1 MIIDNAGT
9 YTLRY
14 TATDDCGKTT
24 TVDRELVVAESVHV
38 YGAEWDG
45 SDATTWTRTDDA
57 ALFANPSPQ
66 HSDGN
71 GGWVGG
77 SSPFD
82 NLMPWS
88 GMQIVEDAEAGTLV
102 SIPKFYYKWTR
113 FGTGNVG
120 MKLQISDKP
129 QEGFL
134 TSPAH
139 ADRGDGVGERDVV
152 YVGRYHCASGYKSQ
166 AGVNPLANQTRATF
180 RSGIHALGTNIWQ
193 FDFAMYWTICMLYLV
208 EFADWNSQAKIGGGC
223 SDDYSIQAMGLTD
236 GMTYH
241 TGTTNTVIGA
251 TNYGHIQYRHIEDLW
266 ANVRDFC
273 DGIYFNGANVY
284 GINNPS
290 DFSDNANGTLIGQ
303 RATAVGVP
311 KTFTDPATITGYEY
325 ALYPSTV
332 DGTDYNTRT
341 CDNCYYTSSGVVLA
355 VGGIDAQSQDY
366 GLFYLTGNYT
376 ASNKGGAFG
385 SRLQKL
391 PNA

>member
-1 MIIDNAGT
+1 MIISDAGT

-14 TATDDCGKTT
+14 TATDGCGNQ
-24 TVDRELVVAESVHV
+24 TVTDRELVVKEAGGI

-45 SDATTWTRTDDA
+45 SDATAWTRTDDA

-82 NLMPWS
+82 ELLPWS

-113 FGTGNVG
+113 NGNA
-120 MKLQISDKP
+120 MKLQISP
-129 QEGFL
+129 TAQEGFL

-152 YVGRYHCASGYKSQ
+152 YVGRYHCATGYKSQ
-166 AGVNPLANQTRATF
+166 TGVNPLANQTRATF
-180 RSGIHALGTNIWQ
+180 RSGIHALGNNIWQ
-193 FDFAMYWTICMLYLV
+193 YDFAMYWTICMLFLV
-208 EFADWNSQAKIGGGC
+208 EFADWNSQGVIGGGC
-223 SDDYSIQAMGLTD
+223 SDSGSLQAMGLTD

-266 ANVRDFC
+266 ANVRDWC
-273 DGIYFNGANVY
+273 DGIYFMGASVY

-290 DFSDNANGTLIGQ
+290 DFSDTANGTLIGT
-303 RATAVGVP
+303 RPTSSGVP
-311 KTFTDPATITGYEY
+311 KTFNEPTASGYEY
-325 ALYPSTV
+325 ALYPATV
-332 DGTDYNTRT
+332 DGTDYTVRT
-341 CDNCYYTSSGVVLA
+341 CDRCSYNSSGVVLY
-355 VGGIDAQSQDY
+355 VGGNYSQHQSH
-366 GLFYLTGNYT
+366 GLFYLSGNYS
-376 ASNKGGAFG
+376 ASGQDSDIG
-385 SRLQKL
+385 SRLQLL
-391 PNA
+391 P

>member
-14 TATDDCGKTT
+14 TATDDCGNST
-24 TVDRELVVAESVHV
+24 TVDRELIVKEAGGI
-38 YGAEWDG
+38 YGVEWDG

-82 NLMPWS
+82 ELLPWS

-113 FGTGNVG
+113 NGNA
-120 MKLQISDKP
+120 MKLQISP
-129 QEGFL
+129 TAQEGFL

-152 YVGRYHCASGYKSQ
+152 YVGRYHCATGYKSQ
-166 AGVNPLANQTRATF
+166 TGVNPLANQTRATF
-180 RSGIHALGTNIWQ
+180 RSGIHALGNNIWQ
-193 FDFAMYWTICMLYLV
+193 YDFAMYWTICMLFLV
-208 EFADWNSQAKIGGGC
+208 EFADWNSQGVIGGGC
-223 SDDYSIQAMGLTD
+223 SDSGSIQTMGLTD
-236 GMTYH
+236 SMTYH
-241 TGTTNTVIGA
+241 TGTTNTAIGA
-251 TNYGHIQYRHIEDLW
+251 MNYGHIQYRHIEDLW
-266 ANVRDFC
+266 ANVLDWC
-273 DGIYFNGANVY
+273 DGIYFNGTSVY

-290 DFSDNANGTLIGQ
+290 DFSDTANGTLIGT
-303 RATAVGVP
+303 RPTSSGVP
-311 KTFTDPATITGYEY
+311 KTFNEPTASGYEY
-325 ALYPSTV
+325 ALYPATV
-332 DGTDYNTRT
+332 DGTDYTVRT
-341 CDNCYYTSSGVVLA
+341 CDRCYYASSGVVLY
-355 VGGIDAQSQDY
+355 VGGSYYRDQVY
-366 GLFYLTGNYT
+366 GLFSLNGNSS
-376 ASNKGGAFG
+376 ASNQGSNIG

-391 PNA
+391 PS

>member
-1 MIIDNAGT
+1 MIINEEGT

-14 TATDDCGKTT
+14 TATDECGKTS
-24 TVDRELVVAESVHV
+24 TVDRELVVTKPII
-38 YGAEWDG
+38 YGAMWDG
-45 SDATTWTRTDDA
+45 SNATTWTRTDDS

-66 HSDGN
+66 YSDGN

-82 NLMPWS
+82 DIMPWS

-113 FGTGNVG
+113 NGNA
-120 MKLQISDKP
+120 MKLQISP
-129 QEGFL
+129 TAQEGFL

-166 AGVNPLANQTRATF
+166 TGVNPLANLTRDTF
-180 RSGIHALGTNIWQ
+180 RNGIHGLGTDIWQ
-193 FDFAMYWTICMLYLV
+193 YDFAMYWTICMLFLV
-208 EFADWNSQAKIGGGC
+208 EFADWNSQGVIGGGC
-223 SDDYSIQAMGLTD
+223 SDSGSVQAMGLTD

-251 TNYGHIQYRHIEDLW
+251 ENYGHIQYRHIEDLW
-266 ANVRDFC
+266 ANVLDWC
-273 DGIYFNGANVY
+273 DGIYFSGTNVY

-290 DFSDNANGTLIGQ
+290 DFSDTANGTLIGT
-303 RATAVGVP
+303 RPASSGVP
-311 KTFTDPATITGYEY
+311 KTFNEPTASGYEY
-325 ALYPSTV
+325 ALYPATV
-332 DGTDYNTRT
+332 DGTDYTVRT
-341 CDNCYYTSSGVVLA
+341 CDRCSYTSSGVVLN
-355 VGGIDAQSQDY
+355 VGGDYGLLHFY
-366 GLFYLTGNYT
+366 GLFYLGGNYS
-376 ASNKGGAFG
+376 ASYRNNYAG
-385 SRLQKL
+385 SRLMKL

>member
-14 TATDDCGKTT
+14 TATDECGNST
-24 TVDRELVVAESVHV
+24 TVDRELVVEEPVHV

-45 SDATTWTRTDDA
+45 SDATTWTRTDGA
-57 ALFANPSPQ
+57 ALFADPVPQ

-82 NLMPWS
+82 NIMPWS

-113 FGTGNVG
+113 NGSA
-120 MKLQISDKP
+120 MKLQISP
-129 QEGFL
+129 TAQEGFF

-166 AGVNPLANQTRATF
+166 TGVSPLANQTRATF
-180 RSGIHALGTNIWQ
+180 RSGIHALGSNVWQ
-193 FDFAMYWTICMLYLV
+193 YDFAMYWTICMLYLV
-208 EFADWNSQAKIGGGC
+208 EFANWNSQGVIGGGC
-223 SDDYSIQAMGLTD
+223 SDSGSVQAMGMTD
-236 GMTYH
+236 SMTYH

-266 ANVRDFC
+266 ANVFDWC
-273 DGIYFNGANVY
+273 DGIYFNGTDVY
-284 GINNPS
+284 GINKPS
-290 DFSDNANGTLIGQ
+290 DFSDNANGTLIVT
-303 RATAVGVP
+303 RPTSNGVP
-311 KTFTDPATITGYEY
+311 QTFNEPTASGYEY
-325 ALYPSTV
+325 ALYPATV
-332 DGTDYNTRT
+332 NGTDYTVRT
-341 CDNCYYTSSGVVLA
+341 CDSCDYASSGVVLC
-355 VGGIDAQSQDY
+355 VGGGYSQSQDC
-366 GLFYLTGNYT
+366 GLFYLGGDYS
-376 ASNKGGAFG
+376 ASRQGSRFG

-391 PNA
+391 PS

>member
-1 MIIDNAGT
+1 MILNMHRRPPVKETGAI
-9 YTLRY
+9 
-14 TATDDCGKTT
+14 
-24 TVDRELVVAESVHV
+24 

-71 GGWVGG
+71 GGWVDG

-82 NLMPWS
+82 ELLPWS

-113 FGTGNVG
+113 NGNA
-120 MKLQISDKP
+120 MKLQISP
-129 QEGFL
+129 TAQEGFL

-166 AGVNPLANQTRATF
+166 TGVVPLARQTRDAF
-180 RSGIHALGTNIWQ
+180 RQGIHGLGTDIWQ
-193 FDFAMYWTICMLYLV
+193 YDFAMYWTICMLYLV

-303 RATAVGVP
+303 RATAVGIP

-325 ALYPSTV
+325 ALYPATV

-341 CDNCYYTSSGVVLA
+341 CDNCYYASSGVVLA

-366 GLFYLTGNYT
+366 GLFYLTGDYT

-391 PNA
+391 PSA

>member
-9 YTLRY
+9 YTLKY
-14 TATDDCGKTT
+14 TATDECGNST
-24 TVDRELVVAESVHV
+24 TVGRELVVKEAGGI

-82 NLMPWS
+82 GLMPWS

-113 FGTGNVG
+113 NGNA
-120 MKLQISDKP
+120 MKLQISP
-129 QEGFL
+129 TAQEGFF

-152 YVGRYHCASGYKSQ
+152 YVGRYHCATGYKSQ
-166 AGVNPLANQTRATF
+166 TGVNPLASQTRATF
-180 RSGIHALGTNIWQ
+180 RSGIHALGSNVWQ
-193 FDFAMYWTICMLYLV
+193 YDFAMYWTICMLYLV
-208 EFADWNSQAKIGGGC
+208 EFADWNSQGVIGGGC
-223 SDDYSIQAMGLTD
+223 SDSGSVQAMGLTD
-236 GMTYH
+236 SMTYH
-241 TGTTNTVIGA
+241 TGTTNAVIGA

-266 ANVRDFC
+266 ANVYDWC
-273 DGIYFNGANVY
+273 DGIYFSGVNVY
-284 GINNPS
+284 GINKPS
-290 DFSDNANGTLIGQ
+290 DFSDTANGTLIGT
-303 RATAVGVP
+303 RPTASAVP
-311 KTFTDPATITGYEY
+311 KTFNNPTTDGYEY
-325 ALYPSTV
+325 ALYPATAE
-332 DGTDYNTRT
+332 GTDYTVRT
-341 CDNCYYTSSGVVLA
+341 CDRCNYYSSGVVLV
-355 VGGIDAQSQDY
+355 VGGSYAQYQY
-366 GLFYLTGNYT
+366 GGLFCLSGYNA
-376 ASNKGGAFG
+376 ASYSNSNVG

-391 PNA
+391 PS